1 MAEQT
6 GPTYLIIGNGIA
18 GITAAEILRSE
29 DSAATIAVIAD
40 DPFPVYY
47 RPALKDYLGGRV
59 REDKLWARP
68 RSFYQDHSILFHADR
83 VVGIQ
88 PDQHIVYL
96 QSGRR
101 LGYHRLLLA
110 NGARAAQLSCPGLDL
125 NGVTTLRTVDDYQ
138 KILSRLNTV
147 RRVVVSGSG
156 TLALET
162 VETLRHRGIAV
173 THLFRRRTIWSEVL
187 DETAS
192 DLVLH
197 EVQRDGVDV
206 HMEDEIAAITGKNGA
221 VTGVVTK
228 NGDRIACEM
237 VIIAIGIEPIID
249 FAQSSGIACGRGVR
263 VDGRMHTSVPDIYA
277 AGDILETKNEL
288 IQRTRV
294 IGQWYPAIQQARA
307 AAYSMLDLL
316 DTDRP
321 FSNSTFYNA
330 TFLYGLDFASVGI
343 TNIAGFQEVV
353 APPKPRM
360 YRKVLLKNGVPVGM
374 LSLGNRKQALAFKQA
389 IDAKI
394 NLSPVLDRLFDDD
407 FKLGDWLT
415 QQGVPPARLG
425 VTRVGDRIVQQ
436 AAYPERTAAPI
447 GAGGMKEQQ
456 PTESLLLPQPE
467 YARAL
472 QLSETRLSQT
482 RVVSVGR
489 QPGITLLID
498 EGTVS
503 RRHAEINYANGQYIL
518 RDTGS
523 SNGTFV
529 NGRRL
534 AAQNPYILQPD
545 DVVRFGTK
553 VKFTFTQ
560 RAINPKVKAAR
571 RDVTMIGLPYDP
583 HKDNAPLGLPVL
595 SPDGSLLLPG
605 TKVPVPANIVAALK
619 SAPALLVIKN
629 ASQAPQ
635 VCLLKE
641 GKHTLIGRDEENDIE
656 ILDIAVS
663 RSHAEVLPGPE
674 GFYVRD
680 LGSSNG
686 VIVNQTPIDNPYQ
699 LSHGDRITIGGHLI
713 YFIHLQAHLQ
723 KAGQQASPMQAY
735 AAAVPQMEGT
745 IKVGAVAAQHTAA
758 HVPAAA
764 SQRSPQGQSTSSSI
778 VVCQKCGMVNTRIAR
793 FCASCSA
800 PLATGMLGY

>member
-29 DSAATIAVIAD
+29 DSAATVAVIAD

-88 PDQHIVYL
+88 PNQHIVYL

-162 VETLRHRGIAV
+162 VETLRHRGLAV
-173 THLFRRRTIWSEVL
+173 THLLRRRTIWSEVL
-187 DETAS
+187 DATSS

-197 EVQRDGVDV
+197 EVQRDGIDV
-206 HMEDEIAAITGKNGA
+206 RMEDEIAEITGKNGE
-221 VTGVVTK
+221 VTGVITK
-228 NGDRIACEM
+228 NGERIACEM
-237 VIIAIGIEPIID
+237 VIVAIGIEPIID
-249 FAQSSGIACGRGVR
+249 FAKSSGIACGRGIR
-263 VDGRMHTSVPDIYA
+263 VDSRMRTSVPDIYA
-277 AGDILETKNEL
+277 AGDILETKDE
-288 IQRTRV
+288 ITQRTRV

-316 DTDRP
+316 DTDHS

-343 TNIAGFQEVV
+343 TNITGFQEVV
-353 APPKPRM
+353 APPKPRT
-360 YRKVLLKNGVPVGM
+360 YRKVLLRNGVPVGM
-374 LSLGNRKQALAFKQA
+374 LSLGDRKQALAFKQA
-389 IDAKI
+389 IDAKV

-407 FKLGDWLT
+407 FKLGNWLT
-415 QQGVPPARLG
+415 KQGVPPARLG
-425 VTRVGDRIVQQ
+425 VTRSGDRIVQQ
-436 AAYPERTAAPI
+436 VAYPGSTAPI
-447 GAGGMKEQQ
+447 GPGGLKEQQ
-456 PTESLLLPQPE
+456 PMESLLVPQSE

-503 RRHAEINYANGQYIL
+503 RRHAEISYANGQYIL
-518 RDTGS
+518 RDAGS

-529 NGRRL
+529 NGQRL

-560 RAINPKVKAAR
+560 RAINPKAKAAMSG
-571 RDVTMIGLPYDP
+571 VTMIGLPYDP
-583 HKDNAPLGLPVL
+583 RKDNAPLGLPVL

-605 TKVPVPANIVAALK
+605 AKVPVPANIVTVLK
-619 SAPALLVIKN
+619 STPALLVVKN

-635 VCLLKE
+635 VCLLQK

-656 ILDIAVS
+656 IMDVAVS
-663 RSHAEVLPGPE
+663 RRHAEVLPGPE

-723 KAGQQASPMQAY
+723 NAGQQLNSPPKAY
-735 AAAVPQMEGT
+735 AAMPQVEGT

-758 HVPAAA
+758 RMPAA
-764 SQRSPQGQSTSSSI
+764 SQQSPQGQSSSI
-778 VVCQKCGMVNTRIAR
+778 VICQKCGMVNTRIAR